1 MAKKYYAVRTG
12 RKTGVF
18 MTWAECQKQ
27 VTGFSGAEFK
37 SFPTMEEAQAFA
49 GVSAEG
55 IPDTL
60 SRAEKPA
67 SDQVIAYVDGSYR
80 SDTGEFSYGMVILKD
95 GEEHTFC
102 EKMTDKELALMHNV
116 AGEIKGSEAAMQYAV
131 DHNIPEITIYHD
143 YEGIAK
149 WCTGAWK
156 ATKPGTI
163 AYQAFYR
170 EAMKKVKVHFV
181 KVKGHSN
188 DKYNDMASHIVV
200 FVVTSLPKKLSES
213 CSGSGSFCNLCA
225 AYILSELSYCSQYS
239 EY

>member
-1 MAKKYYAVRTG
+1 
-12 RKTGVF
+12 

-49 GVSAEG
+49 GVNAEG

-60 SRAEKPA
+60 PRAEKPA

-102 EKMTDKELALMHNV
+102 KKMTDKELALMHNV

-163 AYQAFYR
+163 AYQSFYR
-170 EAMKKVKVHFV
+170 GAVKKVKVHFV
-181 KVKGHSN
+181 KIKGHSN
-188 DKYNDMASHIVV
+188 DKYNDMADQ
-200 FVVTSLPKKLSES
+200 LAKKAL
-213 CSGSGSFCNLCA
+213 G
-225 AYILSELSYCSQYS
+225 IL
-239 EY
+239 